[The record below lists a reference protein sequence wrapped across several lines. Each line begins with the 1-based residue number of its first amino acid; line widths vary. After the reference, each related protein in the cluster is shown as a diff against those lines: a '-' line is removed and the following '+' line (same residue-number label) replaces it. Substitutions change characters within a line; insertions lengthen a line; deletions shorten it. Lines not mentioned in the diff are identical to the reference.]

1 MDKYCYEK
9 PFEIKYRESDFN
21 DFLKPSGALS
31 FMEEV
36 AGYSAEELGFG
47 YNGYLKNKGYA
58 FMISSVAF
66 TVRKQIATG
75 QTVNVKTWPTPP
87 SYVVF
92 GREYEFLSAT
102 GETLLSAS
110 SRWCLIDL
118 KTNKILSSKVLE
130 DQDYSKY
137 HTEKALE
144 VERWKIPVFPKEEGV
159 EKYNVLVAN
168 SEYDHNMHVNN
179 TRYADFCMNCFS
191 VAYLKQHSVKRFA
204 VSYIKQCKEGDFL
217 SFYLKEDGDCKYVQG
232 YNQLGELVVQ
242 TEIIFEKITENPR
255 A

>member
-1 MDKYCYEK
+1 MDKYLYQK

-31 FMEEV
+31 LMEEV
-36 AGYSAEELGFG
+36 AGNSAEELGFG

-58 FMISSVAF
+58 FMVSSVAF
-66 TVRKQIATG
+66 TFNKPVKTG
-75 QTVNVKTWPTPP
+75 ETITVKTWPTPP

-92 GREYEFLSAT
+92 GREYEFYSSS
-102 GETLLSAS
+102 GEKLLSAS

-130 DQDYSKY
+130 NQDYSKY

-144 VERWKIPVFPKEEGV
+144 VEKWKIPVFAKEDGT
-159 EKYNVLVAN
+159 EKYRVTIAN

-191 VAYLKQHSVKRFA
+191 VAYLKERKVKRFA
-204 VSYIKQCKEGDFL
+204 VSYLKQCKEGDIL
-217 SFYLKEDGDCKYVQG
+217 SFYLKENEDCKYVQG
-232 YNQLGELVVQ
+232 YNQFGELVVQ
-242 TEIIFEKITENPR
+242 TEIIFENIAEKDR